1 MRIRDWSSDVCSADL
16 VEDEASTVRRR
27 AGLHALQVGTGARLG
42 HADRADA
49 FTTCHLRQIFL
60 LLRFAAKVQDVWCGD
75 IRMHRKVRC
84 EREKAYRR
92 DFLDDD
98 PRERERRADAAVCLG
113 LVAAPQARFPHLQI
127 ECLGNAAALSTL
139 LVLSPALGGAQ

>member
-1 MRIRDWSSDVCSADL
+1 MLAVGDEGLRA
-16 VEDEASTVRRR
+16 VEDEAITVRRR

-60 LLRFAAKVQDVWCGD
+60 LLRFAAEVQDVWCGD
-75 IRMHRKVRC
+75 IRMHRQVRC
-84 EREKAYRR
+84 EREKAHPR

-98 PRERERRADAAVCLG
+98 ARERERRADAAVFLG
-113 LVAAPQARFPHLQI
+113 LVDAQRSEEHTSELQSLMRI
-127 ECLGNAAALSTL
+127 SYA
-139 LVLSPALGGAQ
+139 